1 MSLDVDTLVSEMKS
15 AASQILTKDVATLK
29 GFSERQ
35 IISIAAQAAL
45 VEEGI
50 LTGEIT
56 EATRDFFLDSLKD
69 MVRNFIRT
77 LQGLVMLIIEKLWN
91 AIVGV
96 IWKAIETA
104 TGISLPA
111 IGSFA

>member
-1 MSLDVDTLVSEMKS
+1 MSLDMDILVSEMKS
-15 AASQILTKDVATLK
+15 AASLILTKDVATLK

-35 IISIAAQAAL
+35 IKNIAAQAVF

-50 LTGEIT
+50 ITGEIT
-56 EATRDFFLDSLKD
+56 AATRDFFLDSLKD
-69 MVRNFIRT
+69 LVRNFIRT
-77 LQGLVMLIIEKLWN
+77 LQGLVIVTIEKLWN

-104 TGISLPA
+104 TGISLPE